1 LILKEL
7 RDKCKELGIK
17 GSSKMSKEGLINA
30 INKKENEI
38 AEINDYI
45 KFALK
50 NGEKKYKIERGC
62 AIHVDGCPINARL
75 YNGKSYA
82 NITDD
87 CIGCEYLL
95 AVSENLGNYNYP
107 EQYIVCGG
115 RNGIKKKFDRVE
127 IKFKD
132 NNI

>member
-1 LILKEL
+1 MTLKEL

-17 GSSKMSKEGLINA
+17 GSSKMSKEELINT

-38 AEINDYI
+38 AEINEYI
-45 KFALK
+45 KFILK
-50 NGEKKYKIERGC
+50 NGEKKYKIERRC
-62 AIHVDGCPINARL
+62 AIHVDDCPINARL
-75 YNGKSYA
+75 YNEKSYA